1 MTLEGPPVVTLR
13 GAVAMAN
20 GFPLLSGVDLELA
33 PSSLTV
39 LVGANGAGKTS
50 LLQLL
55 AGLIGLTSGEGTVL
69 GFNLATDDRRLL
81 RRHVGWL
88 GHEGSFYDD
97 LTVRENLTFAAK
109 ALDRP
114 LDDLSSVLAR
124 VDLEGRRDTIA
135 KSLSAGSA
143 DDSVWRGCYFVDRSS
158 GCSTNPTRRSTTRV
172 GRSSTRCSRSHRPRG
187 DGRRQLPRPTSQCAA
202 RPDNADD
209 GRRAG
214 RDAVIRTAL
223 FVATKDLRIEVRS
236 RVLLWQVVPFGVMA
250 LLLSGLALGPQQV
263 GHSSAAPGLST
274 WSSSSW
280 RY

>member
-1 MTLEGPPVVTLR
+1 
-13 GAVAMAN
+13 MAN

-135 KSLSAGSA
+135 KSLSAGQRRRLGLAWLLLRRPQLWLLDEPYASL
-143 DDSVWRGCYFVDRSS
+143 DDE
-158 GCSTNPTRRSTTRV
+158 
-172 GRSSTRCSRSHRPRG
+172 GRTFF
-187 DGRRQLPRPTSQCAA
+187 D
-202 RPDNADD
+202 
-209 GRRAG
+209 
-214 RDAVIRTAL
+214 
-223 FVATKDLRIEVRS
+223 
-236 RVLLWQVVPFGVMA
+236 A
-250 LLLSGLALGPQQV
+250 LLGEVIDRGATVVVSSHDPLRSAQLAPITLTMV
-263 GHSSAAPGLST
+263 GGRVVTP
-274 WSSSSW
+274 
-280 RY
+280 